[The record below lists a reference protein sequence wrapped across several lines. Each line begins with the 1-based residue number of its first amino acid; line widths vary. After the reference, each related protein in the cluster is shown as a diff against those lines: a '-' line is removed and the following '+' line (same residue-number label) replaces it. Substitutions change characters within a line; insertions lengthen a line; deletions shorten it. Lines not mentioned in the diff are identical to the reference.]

1 MEQLSMREIELLE
14 EQKKWRY
21 ETRDTLK
28 DSKEIFDL
36 LCHLE
41 DFSVQYYELKN
52 TINEAIKDLFE
63 LKNMI
68 YKPETR
74 EQNFEVQRKIS
85 LIIKNL
91 KR

>member
-52 TINEAIKDLFE
+52 TINEAIEYNEHLIRDAKYHLNLGH
-63 LKNMI
+63 LKKM
-68 YKPETR
+68 K
-74 EQNFEVQRKIS
+74 KI
-85 LIIKNL
+85 L
-91 KR
+91 KGDKE